1 MRRVY
6 KLVSRDRA
14 KPVERVN
21 QERDIG
27 QLIKRL
33 DMLDDRLDN
42 IDSIVTSLV
51 ERVMGR
57 PLVIEVTCPNCGQT
71 VQVNVTSSVRLRG
84 KE

>member
-1 MRRVY
+1 
-6 KLVSRDRA
+6 LVSQDRA
-14 KPVERVN
+14 EPGKQVK
-21 QERDIG
+21 QDRDIG

-42 IDSIVTSLV
+42 MDSIVTSLV
-51 ERVMGR
+51 ERVMAR

-71 VQVNVTSSVRLRG
+71 IQINVTSGVRMRG

>member
-1 MRRVY
+1 
-6 KLVSRDRA
+6 LVSQDRA
-14 KPVERVN
+14 KLSKQVS

-27 QLIKRL
+27 QLINRL
-33 DMLDDRLDN
+33 DMLDERLDN
-42 IDSIVTSLV
+42 LDSIVTSLV

-71 VQVNVTSSVRLRG
+71 VQINVTSGVRLRG

>member
-1 MRRVY
+1 VSQDRT
-6 KLVSRDRA
+6 KLGRQ
-14 KPVERVN
+14 VN
-21 QERDIG
+21 QDREVG

-33 DMLDDRLDN
+33 DMLDERLDN
-42 IDSIVTSLV
+42 IDSVVTSLV

-71 VQVNVTSSVRLRG
+71 VQINVTSGVRLRG

>member
-1 MRRVY
+1 
-6 KLVSRDRA
+6 LASQDRA
-14 KPVERVN
+14 DSGK
-21 QERDIG
+21 QAKQDRDQG

-42 IDSIVTSLV
+42 MDSIVTSLI

-57 PLVIEVTCPNCGQT
+57 PLVLEVTCPNCGQT
-71 VQVNVTSSVRLRG
+71 VQVHITSGVRLRG

>member
-1 MRRVY
+1 M
-6 KLVSRDRA
+6 VSQDRA
-14 KPVERVN
+14 KVARQVN
-21 QERDIG
+21 QDRELG

-33 DMLDDRLDN
+33 DMLDERLDN

-57 PLVIEVTCPNCGQT
+57 PLLMEVICPNCGQT
-71 VQVNVTSSVRLRG
+71 VQISITSGVRLRG

>member
-1 MRRVY
+1 
-6 KLVSRDRA
+6 LVSQDRA
-14 KPVERVN
+14 KLGKQVN
-21 QERDIG
+21 QDREVG

-33 DMLDDRLDN
+33 DMLDERLDN

-57 PLVIEVTCPNCGQT
+57 PLLMEVTCPNCGQT
-71 VQVNVTSSVRLRG
+71 VQINVTSGVRLRG

>member
-1 MRRVY
+1 M
-6 KLVSRDRA
+6 VSQDRA
-14 KPVERVN
+14 KLSKQVT
-21 QERDIG
+21 QDRDIE

-33 DMLDDRLDN
+33 DMLDERLDN
-42 IDSIVTSLV
+42 IDSIVTSLI

-71 VQVNVTSSVRLRG
+71 VQINVTSGVRLRG